1 MFFPIKYI
9 TTPYKRATREII
21 RLSSVMHSPILSHF
35 QESLA
40 GAKFIR
46 AFKKNEQFIAKNERI
61 LNVSARLEYSL
72 QGCHM

>member
-1 MFFPIKYI
+1 
-9 TTPYKRATREII
+9 
-21 RLSSVMHSPILSHF
+21 MHSPILSHF